1 MNKILNKKLIISII
15 SSSAFI
21 TVLTVAVI
29 WLYLSNI
36 DRLDIFHD
44 AVNVKSIMGIILGF
58 AILSILG
65 FSILLFISSL
75 MLIIAYAHYERNL
88 KKYNGIEH
96 DFALTG
102 MFNCLEPIPIGF

>member
-1 MNKILNKKLIISII
+1 MNKILNKKLIMSII

-44 AVNVKSIMGIILGF
+44 AVNVKSIMGVIL
-58 AILSILG
+58 
-65 FSILLFISSL
+65 
-75 MLIIAYAHYERNL
+75 
-88 KKYNGIEH
+88 
-96 DFALTG
+96 
-102 MFNCLEPIPIGF
+102 